1 DRRSRETP
9 PLLQEKFLRLQ
20 DTGVTRKQRGT
31 GTVVIRVDD
40 QNDNSPRLA
49 RRLWELQVEET
60 PSTAPPPNTT
70 LLELTAADRD
80 AHNTFL
86 YRTVR
91 FEMWCC
97 CWVAS
102 SLVNSLG
109 AIGTLMDG
117 SEINEI
123 LGTIIAENA
132 VQHIMPGKAVQRALR
147 GHLFLDQCL
156 T

>member
-1 DRRSRETP
+1 MITLPS
-9 PLLQEKFLRLQ
+9 
-20 DTGVTRKQRGT
+20 GT

-86 YRTVR
+86 YRVSTGQGREGMRRIEGTQRKNKQQYTCGSLWVLYRDSGVCHTVR
-91 FEMWCC
+91 KNGCHKQ
-97 CWVAS
+97 S
-102 SLVNSLG
+102 
-109 AIGTLMDG
+109 
-117 SEINEI
+117 
-123 LGTIIAENA
+123 
-132 VQHIMPGKAVQRALR
+132 
-147 GHLFLDQCL
+147 
-156 T
+156 